1 MARPAYQPIL
11 EENAKYSKPGQLIM
25 DYYSGHISANR
36 HGLIVSKTKEIED
49 KIQDFNELKH
59 EIDEQF
65 DVILN
70 LMEDYDKFLRGDLS
84 EFYNLQNDIY
94 VFDKYL
100 LTIDQYLISVN
111 ISCKNIIN
119 RIYEM
124 IDELRRANIYHE
136 SLLDGYIRRID
147 TILDKI
153 EALKNYAKNENNE
166 LITILGT
173 LNSLTPP
180 DAGGDPPSDDAF
192 IHTEIPEPPPYI
204 PVPDPSPEPPPPTS
218 RYTTRNIS
226 LTIECNSEI
235 SCILGRCDFYYTD
248 YELKSNGTISQV
260 GSSTTLFGN
269 GFSSNLVTKCYNIHY
284 AKNDGTLATPDNT
297 EFLYNGTDGQ
307 HGVTTEILNNRTKF
321 IITFK
326 GMQDPNKIGYPTGKA
341 RMYYF
346 SFTPD
351 FRKYSADNGSYS
363 DPIKYSFNIDNTIKT
378 CTAPNGQGGSIR
390 VGPFLNIST
399 PTPEL
404 IQMYTTY
411 CQNRETPPSGW
422 QNSEYIKGYIKCR
435 GLSDAPMVG
444 GDYSV
449 NIIN

>member
-218 RYTTRNIS
+218 RYKTRNIKVIVES
-226 LTIECNSEI
+226 TSQI
-235 SCILGRCDFYYTD
+235 SCISGNFYLAYADYT
-248 YELKSNGTISQV
+248 LSSRNTLN
-260 GSSTTLFGN
+260 STTNTYQLG
-269 GFSSNLVTKCYNIHY
+269 GFSIATYCYNY
-284 AKNDGTLATPDNT
+284 TKNDGSLGYPNK
-297 EFLYNGTDGQ
+297 TDY
-307 HGVTTEILNNRTKF
+307 TLNNNNYLKTSVSPDRRRYEIDIVGF
-321 IITFK
+321 
-326 GMQDPNKIGYPTGKA
+326 QDPNTMDYPTGKA
-341 RMYYF
+341 RRYQLRF
-346 SFTPD
+346 DPD
-351 FRKYSADNGSYS
+351 FRHWTQDEGSIS
-363 DPIKYSFNIDNTIKT
+363 DPIKYTFTIGNITKT
-378 CTAPNGQGGSIR
+378 CIAPNGQGGSIR
-390 VGPFLNIST
+390 TGPLIT
-399 PTPEL
+399 IELPTPEL
-404 IQMYTTY
+404 IKMYTTY
-411 CQNRETPPSGW
+411 KENSDNPGDGW
-422 QNSEYIKGYIKCR
+422 QNSYYVKGELKVS
-435 GLSDAPMVG
+435 GLSDVPLNG
-444 GDYSV
+444 GNFIDTIV
-449 NIIN
+449 E